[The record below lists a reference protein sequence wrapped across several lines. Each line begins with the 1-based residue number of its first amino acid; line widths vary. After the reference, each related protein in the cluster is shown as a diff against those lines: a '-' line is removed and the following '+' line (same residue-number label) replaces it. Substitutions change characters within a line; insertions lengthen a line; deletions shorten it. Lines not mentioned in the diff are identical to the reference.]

1 MARLKIPPEPL
12 EIKERIISIRATLM
26 DERGK
31 SIRWDNLA
39 VWAFNMLPKYLWKYW
54 KRELIREGIT
64 WQDFLSILKYETKY
78 IRSWAFGRLSWR
90 KLMREI
96 IESLEFALRYEK

>member
-1 MARLKIPPEPL
+1 MIRLKIPPEPL
-12 EIKERIISIRATLM
+12 EIKERIISIRSTLM
-26 DERGK
+26 DEGRK

-54 KRELIREGIT
+54 KKELMREGIT

-78 IRSWAFGRLSWR
+78 IRSWAFGYLSWR
-90 KLMREI
+90 ELMEEI
-96 IESLEFALRYEK
+96 IESLEFALGYGK